1 MRVPVLM
8 VLHHLRVHLKTQ
20 ILSVIPNQEMIMV
33 MITTKLFRLSI
44 QKSTLTT
51 RVMMDIQKMILHLV
65 YHFRSNLEFSA
76 FTRWAKTQLD
86 QKIDYIFIFNL
97 SILTSE

>member
-1 MRVPVLM
+1 
-8 VLHHLRVHLKTQ
+8 
-20 ILSVIPNQEMIMV
+20 
-33 MITTKLFRLSI
+33 
-44 QKSTLTT
+44 
-51 RVMMDIQKMILHLV
+51 MMDIQKMILHLV